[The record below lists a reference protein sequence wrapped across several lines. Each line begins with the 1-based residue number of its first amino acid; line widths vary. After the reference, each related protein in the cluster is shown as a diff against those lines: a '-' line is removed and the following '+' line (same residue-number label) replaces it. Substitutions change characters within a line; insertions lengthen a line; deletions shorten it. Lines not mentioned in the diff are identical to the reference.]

1 VTSYHNLAMWQYN
14 SDSNNGAV
22 PHRSTF
28 LGPLRYPDIKARG
41 LQVPA
46 FLLMTSQQIG
56 RLQRVLGEAEGRN
69 PAAVDAGTN
78 SFHKSASGPAVP
90 LEYHCSLFRM
100 RVKDLT
106 PEQFLFV
113 PCPTCGVPAGNR
125 CERYS
130 GAPRNEPH
138 VQRKLSATQA
148 SEKK

>member
-1 VTSYHNLAMWQYN
+1 MEGLKTLLVGLEMLMIFPQFEGFGCACYLEQTRHPEPLTPLDFSAF
-14 SDSNNGAV
+14 V
-22 PHRSTF
+22 
-28 LGPLRYPDIKARG
+28 GPLRYPDTKARG

-56 RLQRVLGEAEGRN
+56 RLQRVLEEAEGRN

-106 PEQFLFV
+106 PKQFLSV
-113 PCPTCGVPAGNR
+113 PC
-125 CERYS
+125 S
-130 GAPRNEPH
+130 APH
-138 VQRKLSATQA
+138 
-148 SEKK
+148 